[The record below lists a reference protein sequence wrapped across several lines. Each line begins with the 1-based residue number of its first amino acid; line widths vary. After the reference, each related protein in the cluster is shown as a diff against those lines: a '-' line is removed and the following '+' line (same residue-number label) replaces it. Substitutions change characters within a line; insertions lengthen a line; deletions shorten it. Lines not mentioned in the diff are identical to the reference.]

1 MPLIVWTDRAG
12 RFSPLKLAAFLVC
25 IGPMLLLAMMALT
38 GDLGSK
44 PLTYAIHDTG
54 DWAVRFLLAS
64 LLVTPLR
71 SVANWPRLIVIRRM
85 LGVTALAYVL
95 VHLGLYVVE
104 QRYDL
109 FKVASEIVLR
119 FYLTIGFVALL
130 GLLALGVTSTDG
142 MIRRLGSAR
151 WNRLHGLVY
160 GLTVLSLLHF
170 FLQSKVDVT
179 QPVLMTG
186 LFLWLMGYRLIRR
199 RGFGAGLVTLL
210 LLAIAAGLATALVE
224 AGWYAARSGV
234 MASRVLL
241 ANLDF
246 SFSIRP
252 AWWVLGAGLVMAAV
266 AFFRG
271 MDQRMDRRG
280 TRAAPHEVSPAV
292 ASRHLAPT
300 SVSK

>member
-1 MPLIVWTDRAG
+1 MPLIIWTDRAG
-12 RFSPLKLAAFLVC
+12 RFSPLKLAAFLCC
-25 IGPMLLLAMMALT
+25 IGPMLLLALMALT

-54 DWAVRFLLAS
+54 DWAVRFLLIS

-71 SVANWPRLIVIRRM
+71 SLANLPKLIIVRRM

-95 VHLGLYVVE
+95 VHLALYVVE
-104 QRYDL
+104 QRYDM

-119 FYLTIGFVALL
+119 LYLTIGFVALL
-130 GLLALGVTSTDG
+130 GLLALGLTSTDS
-142 MIRRLGSAR
+142 MIQRLGSVR

-170 FLQSKVDVT
+170 FLQSKLDVT

-186 LFLWLMGYRLIRR
+186 LFLWLMGYRLMRR
-199 RGFGAGLVTLL
+199 YGFGTGLIALL

-224 AGWYAARSGV
+224 AAWYAARSGV
-234 MASRVLL
+234 MVLRVLA
-241 ANLDF
+241 ANLDI
-246 SFSIRP
+246 SLSIRP
-252 AWWVLGAGLVMAAV
+252 AWWVLVAGLVMVAL

-271 MDQRMDRRG
+271 RDRRSG
-280 TRAAPHEVSPAV
+280 ARAEASPAV
-292 ASRHLAPT
+292 ASGHLAPT
-300 SVSK
+300 AVSK

>member
-1 MPLIVWTDRAG
+1 MQLIVWTDRAG
-12 RFSPLKLAAFLVC
+12 RFSLLKLLTLMACL
-25 IGPMLLLAMMALT
+25 GPMSLLALMALT

-54 DWAVRFLLAS
+54 DWAVRFLLVS

-71 SVANWPRLIVIRRM
+71 SLANWPRLILVRRM

-95 VHLGLYVVE
+95 VHLALYVVE

-109 FKVASEIVLR
+109 IKVGSEIVLR
-119 FYLTIGFVALL
+119 FYLTVGFVALL
-130 GLLALGVTSTDG
+130 GLAALGVTSTDA
-142 MIRRLGSAR
+142 MIKRLGSVR

-160 GLTVLSLLHF
+160 GLTALSLLHF
-170 FLQSKVDVT
+170 FLQSKLDVT

-186 LFLWLMGYRLIRR
+186 FFLWLMGYRLMRR
-199 RGFGAGLVTLL
+199 YGFGTGLVTLL
-210 LLAIAAGLATALVE
+210 LLAVAAALATALVE
-224 AGWYAARSGV
+224 AGWYAARSGA
-234 MASRVLL
+234 MASRVLA

-252 AWWVLGAGLVMAAV
+252 AWWVLAAGLGMVALAAVRGVDRRAGNRNAGSARHDVPAAV
-266 AFFRG
+266 A
-271 MDQRMDRRG
+271 
-280 TRAAPHEVSPAV
+280 SN
-292 ASRHLAPT
+292 HLAPT

>member
-1 MPLIVWTDRAG
+1 MPLIIWTDRAG
-12 RFSPLKLAAFLVC
+12 RFSPLKLTVFLCC

-54 DWAVRFLLAS
+54 DWAVRFLLIS

-71 SVANWPRLIVIRRM
+71 SLANWPKLIIVRRM

-95 VHLGLYVVE
+95 VHLALYVVE
-104 QRYDL
+104 QRYDM

-130 GLLALGVTSTDG
+130 GLLALGLTSTDG
-142 MIRRLGSAR
+142 MIRRLGSVR
-151 WNRLHGLVY
+151 WSRLHGLVY
-160 GLTVLSLLHF
+160 GLTALSLLHF
-170 FLQSKVDVT
+170 FLQSKLDVT

-186 LFLWLMGYRLIRR
+186 LFLWLMGYRLMRR
-199 RGFGAGLVTLL
+199 YDFGTGPFVALL

-234 MASRVLL
+234 MVSRVLA
-241 ANLDF
+241 ANLDV

-252 AWWVLGAGLVMAAV
+252 AWWVLGAGLVMV
-266 AFFRG
+266 ALALIRG
-271 MDQRMDRRG
+271 RDRRSG
-280 TRAAPHEVSPAV
+280 ARAEASPAV
-292 ASRHLAPT
+292 ASGPLAPT
-300 SVSK
+300 GVSK

>member
-1 MPLIVWTDRAG
+1 MPLIIWTDRAG
-12 RFSPLKLAAFLVC
+12 RFSPLKLAAFLCC
-25 IGPMLLLAMMALT
+25 IGPMLLLALMALT

-54 DWAVRFLLAS
+54 DWAVRFLLIS

-71 SVANWPRLIVIRRM
+71 SLANLPKLIIVRRM

-95 VHLGLYVVE
+95 VHLALYVVE
-104 QRYDL
+104 QRYDM

-119 FYLTIGFVALL
+119 LYLTIGFVALL
-130 GLLALGVTSTDG
+130 GLLALGLTSTDS
-142 MIRRLGSAR
+142 MIQRLGSVR

-170 FLQSKVDVT
+170 FLQSKLDVT

-186 LFLWLMGYRLIRR
+186 LFLWLMGYRLMRR
-199 RGFGAGLVTLL
+199 YSFGTGLIALL

-224 AGWYAARSGV
+224 AAWYAARSGV
-234 MASRVLL
+234 MVLRVLA
-241 ANLDF
+241 ANLDI

-252 AWWVLGAGLVMAAV
+252 AWWVLVAGLVMVAL

-271 MDQRMDRRG
+271 RDRRSG
-280 TRAAPHEVSPAV
+280 ARAEASPAV
-292 ASRHLAPT
+292 ASGHLAPT
-300 SVSK
+300 AVSK

>member
-1 MPLIVWTDRAG
+1 MPLIIWTDRAG
-12 RFSPLKLAAFLVC
+12 RFSPLKLAAFLCC

-54 DWAVRFLLAS
+54 DWAMRFLLIS

-71 SVANWPRLIVIRRM
+71 SLANLPKLIIVRRM

-95 VHLGLYVVE
+95 VHLALYVVE
-104 QRYDL
+104 QRYDM

-130 GLLALGVTSTDG
+130 GLLVLGLTSTDS
-142 MIRRLGSAR
+142 MIQRLGSVR

-170 FLQSKVDVT
+170 FLQSKLDVT

-186 LFLWLMGYRLIRR
+186 LFLWLMGYRLMRR
-199 RGFGAGLVTLL
+199 YGFGTGLIALL

-224 AGWYAARSGV
+224 AAWYAARSGV
-234 MASRVLL
+234 MVLRVLA
-241 ANLDF
+241 ANLDI
-246 SFSIRP
+246 SLSIRP
-252 AWWVLGAGLVMAAV
+252 AWWVLVAGLVMVAL

-271 MDQRMDRRG
+271 RDRRSG
-280 TRAAPHEVSPAV
+280 ARAEASPAV
-292 ASRHLAPT
+292 ASGHLAPT
-300 SVSK
+300 AVSK

>member
-1 MPLIVWTDRAG
+1 MPLIIWTDRAG
-12 RFSPLKLAAFLVC
+12 RFSPLKLSAFLCC
-25 IGPMLLLAMMALT
+25 IGPMLLLALMALT

-54 DWAVRFLLAS
+54 DWALRFLLIS

-71 SVANWPRLIVIRRM
+71 SLANLPKLIIVRRM
-85 LGVTALAYVL
+85 LGVTALVYVL
-95 VHLGLYVVE
+95 VHLALYVVE
-104 QRYDL
+104 QRYDM

-130 GLLALGVTSTDG
+130 GLLALGLTSTDS
-142 MIRRLGSAR
+142 MIQRLGSVR

-170 FLQSKVDVT
+170 FLQSKLDVT

-186 LFLWLMGYRLIRR
+186 LFLWLMGYRLMRR
-199 RGFGAGLVTLL
+199 YSFGTGLIALL

-224 AGWYAARSGV
+224 AAWYAARSGV
-234 MASRVLL
+234 MVLRVLA
-241 ANLDF
+241 ANLDV
-246 SFSIRP
+246 SLSIRP
-252 AWWVLGAGLVMAAV
+252 AWWVLVAGLVMVAL

-271 MDQRMDRRG
+271 MDRRSG
-280 TRAAPHEVSPAV
+280 ARAEASPAV
-292 ASRHLAPT
+292 ASGHLAPT
-300 SVSK
+300 AVSK

>member
-1 MPLIVWTDRAG
+1 MPLIIWTDRAG
-12 RFSPLKLAAFLVC
+12 RFSPLKLAAFLCC
-25 IGPMLLLAMMALT
+25 IGPMLLLALMALT

-54 DWAVRFLLAS
+54 DWAVRFLLIS

-71 SVANWPRLIVIRRM
+71 SLANLPKLIIVRRM

-95 VHLGLYVVE
+95 VHLALYVVE
-104 QRYDL
+104 QRYDM

-119 FYLTIGFVALL
+119 LYLTIGFVALL
-130 GLLALGVTSTDG
+130 GLLALGLTSTDS
-142 MIRRLGSAR
+142 MIQRLGSVR

-170 FLQSKVDVT
+170 FLQSKLDVT

-186 LFLWLMGYRLIRR
+186 LFLWLMGYRLMRR
-199 RGFGAGLVTLL
+199 YGFGTGLIALL

-224 AGWYAARSGV
+224 AAWYAARSGV
-234 MASRVLL
+234 MVLRVLA
-241 ANLDF
+241 ANLDI
-246 SFSIRP
+246 SLSIRP
-252 AWWVLGAGLVMAAV
+252 AWWVLVTGLVMVAL

-271 MDQRMDRRG
+271 RDRRSG
-280 TRAAPHEVSPAV
+280 ARAEASPAV
-292 ASRHLAPT
+292 ASGHLAPT
-300 SVSK
+300 AVSK